1 MIFYFCADGFKVDH
15 MNQFYNFKAM
25 QYHHIRS
32 LARNKRPLL
41 LLVLLSGDDIADADD
56 DENHDND
63 HSNY

>member
-1 MIFYFCADGFKVDH
+1 

-63 HSNY
+63 DSNY